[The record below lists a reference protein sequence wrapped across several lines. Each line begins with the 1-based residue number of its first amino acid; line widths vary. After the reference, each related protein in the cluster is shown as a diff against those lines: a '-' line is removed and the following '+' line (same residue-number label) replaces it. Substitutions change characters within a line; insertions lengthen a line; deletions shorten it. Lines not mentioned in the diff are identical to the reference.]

1 MNMKVKVTVD
11 LGGLAD
17 HGSLNLVVGAND
29 TVASLKERI
38 ASVSLVP
45 FPDQV
50 LSLERR
56 PDTALPEEAL
66 LGSCGV
72 QDGSSLV
79 LSAAPSA
86 DALLHQFE
94 DLLSS
99 REMSLDELSLLYCYK
114 HGISATQVL
123 KALGL
128 SGLEDLLGG
137 SKRIALRNRR
147 ARLRASAE
155 PQTRGEVQQ
164 VSPEELRRCRA
175 VEEQRYLD
183 LHHSVCSRAFNS
195 KASKALVD
203 LVEDLQKILP
213 LNISHVVKGGSMG
226 KGTAT
231 STKTPDAEVV
241 FFLHASDES
250 LVREKW
256 LPPLLRASANFLCPK
271 GYKPQICE
279 DSIHLSL
286 PMLRVG
292 LHFAPALSLA
302 QAKALAKQQPQSWR
316 SFQCSFVEQR
326 VHFVAKQPGTTKMTI
341 RLLKWWRDQQAW
353 SAPINE
359 PSDEILELVAIH
371 SSQQSKPADQPSAIS
386 KVMSLLSRFEELKI
400 TWSNFYTQAEIW
412 EPLLAQRPLLM
423 DPVISCAN
431 LADPKAF
438 NPQEL
443 MMHARSFRCL

>member
-1 MNMKVKVTVD
+1 MNMKVKD
-11 LGGLAD
+11 GIYLGGLAD

-66 LGSCGV
+66 
-72 QDGSSLV
+72 
-79 LSAAPSA
+79 
-86 DALLHQFE
+86 
-94 DLLSS
+94 
-99 REMSLDELSLLYCYK
+99 EMSLDELSLLYCYK

-128 SGLEDLLGG
+128 TSALLCG
-137 SKRIALRNRR
+137 IAGHVSVLQLNLRPEERFNR
-147 ARLRASAE
+147 
-155 PQTRGEVQQ
+155 
-164 VSPEELRRCRA
+164 SPEELRRCRA

-279 DSIHLSL
+279 EIGDFIGS
-286 PMLRVG
+286 P
-292 LHFAPALSLA
+292 
-302 QAKALAKQQPQSWR
+302 
-316 SFQCSFVEQR
+316 
-326 VHFVAKQPGTTKMTI
+326 
-341 RLLKWWRDQQAW
+341 W
-353 SAPINE
+353 S
-359 PSDEILELVAIH
+359 S
-371 SSQQSKPADQPSAIS
+371 
-386 KVMSLLSRFEELKI
+386 
-400 TWSNFYTQAEIW
+400 
-412 EPLLAQRPLLM
+412 
-423 DPVISCAN
+423 
-431 LADPKAF
+431 
-438 NPQEL
+438 
-443 MMHARSFRCL
+443 

>member
-1 MNMKVKVTVD
+1 MAKRTVYARREIATTLQAGIHQVPRLMWSSSILICAEGCKEVVVVNQQMNMKVKVTVD

-164 VSPEELRRCRA
+164 VLGA
-175 VEEQRYLD
+175 QR
-183 LHHSVCSRAFNS
+183 SVASVINTDVVSFCDEWQTWQSFLAKPILCS
-195 KASKALVD
+195 KVCLVD
-203 LVEDLQKILP
+203 
-213 LNISHVVKGGSMG
+213 
-226 KGTAT
+226 
-231 STKTPDAEVV
+231 
-241 FFLHASDES
+241 
-250 LVREKW
+250 
-256 LPPLLRASANFLCPK
+256 
-271 GYKPQICE
+271 
-279 DSIHLSL
+279 
-286 PMLRVG
+286 
-292 LHFAPALSLA
+292 
-302 QAKALAKQQPQSWR
+302 
-316 SFQCSFVEQR
+316 
-326 VHFVAKQPGTTKMTI
+326 
-341 RLLKWWRDQQAW
+341 
-353 SAPINE
+353 
-359 PSDEILELVAIH
+359 
-371 SSQQSKPADQPSAIS
+371 
-386 KVMSLLSRFEELKI
+386 
-400 TWSNFYTQAEIW
+400 
-412 EPLLAQRPLLM
+412 
-423 DPVISCAN
+423 
-431 LADPKAF
+431 
-438 NPQEL
+438 
-443 MMHARSFRCL
+443 